1 MQLHSYCSEWLVN
14 SFHRP
19 SQKDS
24 VPVRYSV
31 ADLERLRRN
40 YEQAVRAG
48 QWQKPCLTAEQRET
62 AAQLL
67 AELALIPS
75 DKTPPAEDV

>member
-1 MQLHSYCSEWLVN
+1 VTSS
-14 SFHRP
+14 HRT

-48 QWQKPCLTAEQRET
+48 Q
-62 AAQLL
+62 LL

>member
-1 MQLHSYCSEWLVN
+1 MN
-14 SFHRP
+14 SFHRT

-75 DKTPPAEDV
+75 DKIPPAEDV

>member
-1 MQLHSYCSEWLVN
+1 MNPS
-14 SFHRP
+14 HRP
-19 SQKDS
+19 SQKES

-31 ADLERLRRN
+31 ADLERLRHN
-40 YEQAVRAG
+40 YEQAVRNG
-48 QWQKPCLTAEQRET
+48 QWQKPCLTADQRET

-67 AELALIPS
+67 AELALILS

>member
-1 MQLHSYCSEWLVN
+1 VQLHSYRSEWLVN
-14 SFHRP
+14 SSNRA

-48 QWQKPCLTAEQRET
+48 QWQKPCLTAEQREA

-67 AELALIPS
+67 AELALIDHPTLPV
-75 DKTPPAEDV
+75 DEEA